1 MTPGASVFDDAQVT
15 YTPLIDE
22 RNDQQL
28 YDILQDFLLE
38 EIEFPRSS
46 LQKLYTSI
54 RDGMQKP
61 VVIQDDDED
70 DSRDEE

>member
-1 MTPGASVFDDAQVT
+1 MFDDAQVT
-15 YTPLIDE
+15 YTPILDE
-22 RNDQQL
+22 KNDQQL

-46 LQKLYTSI
+46 MQKLYTSI

-61 VVIQDDDED
+61 VVLQEESED
-70 DSRDEE
+70 DSQDE